1 MNGSSTREKRTRER
15 EREFLDRKIAEKRR
29 IVRGRKVVSISF
41 HPTRMPV
48 DCGDIPT
55 PTFGTNLSLT
65 PTRREKKFDGEDVS
79 TERIGRR
86 KNRNV

>member
-1 MNGSSTREKRTRER
+1 MDHLLVKKEPER
-15 EREFLDRKIAEKRR
+15 ERISRSKNRRKEANCT
-29 IVRGRKVVSISF
+29 RKKGSKYLVSSNAD
-41 HPTRMPV
+41 V
-48 DCGDIPT
+48 DCGDIST

>member
-1 MNGSSTREKRTRER
+1 
-15 EREFLDRKIAEKRR
+15 
-29 IVRGRKVVSISF
+29 
-41 HPTRMPV
+41 MPV
-48 DCGDIPT
+48 DCGDIST

-65 PTRREKKFDGEDVS
+65 PMRREKKFDGEDVS